1 MNVGPNIVFERTES
15 GVAEMEANVMGLSRS
30 ARLLLIMVNGESS
43 VGEIAAKLYSI
54 PLRRLIEA
62 LENMRAQGLIQRKGE
77 GAIAGRLNLKR
88 EAIEAFLA
96 PAELD
101 PSTAMIANFEVSA
114 ALAQSSTEIN
124 TNKKQAVDD
133 ARAHS
138 NLEAKLEALVA
149 ERKAASDASLLANTL
164 ANPNMPRPFKP
175 MTKAVVSQQVDDYD
189 DAQIALDKKRALVL
203 SASNWADDNKPQKSK
218 SAEALS
224 RQKNNVK
231 KPKRNKFSWWPWL
244 AGFLVIEIA
253 VMAYFR
259 FRV

>member
-15 GVAEMEANVMGLSRS
+15 GVAEMEANAMGLSRS

-77 GAIAGRLNLKR
+77 GAAVGRLNLKR

-96 PAELD
+96 PADLD
-101 PSTAMIANFEVSA
+101 PSTAMIANFEVDA

-124 TNKKQAVDD
+124 SNKKQAVED

-138 NLEAKLEALVA
+138 SLEAKLEALVS
-149 ERKAASDASLLANTL
+149 ERKAASEASLLANTL

-175 MTKAVVSQQVDDYD
+175 MAEAVISPRVDDYD
-189 DAQIALDKKRALVL
+189 DVRVALDKKQTLAL
-203 SASNWADDNKPQKSK
+203 SASNWAEDNKPQNSK
-218 SAEALS
+218 SAESSS
-224 RQKNNVK
+224 RQKSNVK
-231 KPKRNKFSWWPWL
+231 KPKRNKFTWWPWL
-244 AGFLVIEIA
+244 AGFLIIETA

-259 FRV
+259 FRT